1 MSYTHYTQFYFCH
14 LSSLENILASSKQFT
29 QGSEVKP
36 VVCQSDVWWL
46 DPWLFQSTCQFILG
60 QDTESRLDP
69 DAVFECYNHV
79 DIDNPHLL
87 TN

>member
-1 MSYTHYTQFYFCH
+1 MSYTHTI
-14 LSSLENILASSKQFT
+14 LSFTFVICQVSRTFWLVLETLT
-29 QGSEVKP
+29 PEVKL

-79 DIDNPHLL
+79 DIDNPHLI